1 MLVQKLLALALIS
14 TEWIIWTLLL
24 LSVLSVAVI
33 IERFFVLRFKRG
45 DLQLLKQ
52 RIGAAMRKANNAGIE
67 SILRQDNSSAAR
79 ILLETIQNTKKMRL
93 DFEDSLAIAISE
105 EKLHL
110 ESRIAILGTLG
121 NNAPFIG
128 LFGTVLGIINAFHS
142 LAQNTTGGPTIIMA
156 GISEALIAT
165 ALGLFIAIPAAGAY
179 NYFIRRI
186 KKIIV
191 SAENFTRM
199 LSPVCMGAKE
209 SIERTENR

>member
-1 MLVQKLLALALIS
+1 MLLQKLLAIALIS
-14 TEWIIWTLLL
+14 TEWIIWVLLL
-24 LSVLSVAVI
+24 LSVISVAVI
-33 IERFFVLRFKRG
+33 IERFFILRLKRG
-45 DLQLLKQ
+45 DLERLKQ

-67 SILRQDNSSAAR
+67 NILRQDNSSAAK
-79 ILLETIQNTKKMRL
+79 ILLETIQKTKKMGL
-93 DFEDSLAIAISE
+93 DFEDSLYIAISE
-105 EKLHL
+105 EKLQL

-142 LAQNTTGGPTIIMA
+142 LAQNTKGGPTIVMA

-165 ALGLFIAIPAAGAY
+165 ALGLFIAIPAVGAY
-179 NYFIRRI
+179 NYFVRGI

-199 LSPVCMGAKE
+199 LAPACMTEEKE
-209 SIERTENR
+209 NS

>member
-1 MLVQKLLALALIS
+1 MLLQKLLAIALIS
-14 TEWIIWTLLL
+14 TEWIIWVLLI
-24 LSVLSVAVI
+24 LSVISVAVI
-33 IERFFVLRFKRG
+33 IERFFILRLKRG
-45 DLQLLKQ
+45 DLERLKQ

-67 SILRQDNSSAAR
+67 SILRQDNSSAAK
-79 ILLETIQNTKKMRL
+79 ILLETIQKTKKMGL
-93 DFEDSLAIAISE
+93 DFEDSLYIAISE
-105 EKLHL
+105 EKLQL

-142 LAQNTTGGPTIIMA
+142 LAQNTKGGPTIVMA

-165 ALGLFIAIPAAGAY
+165 ALGLFIAIPAVGAY
-179 NYFIRRI
+179 NYFVRGI

-199 LSPVCMGAKE
+199 LAPACMTEEKE
-209 SIERTENR
+209 NS

>member
-1 MLVQKLLALALIS
+1 MLLQKLLAIALIS
-14 TEWIIWTLLL
+14 TEWIIWVLLI
-24 LSVLSVAVI
+24 LSVISVSVI
-33 IERFFVLRFKRG
+33 IERFFILRLKRG
-45 DLQLLKQ
+45 DLERLKQ

-67 SILRQDNSSAAR
+67 SILRQDNSSAAK
-79 ILLETIQNTKKMRL
+79 ILLETIQKTKKMGL
-93 DFEDSLAIAISE
+93 DFEDSLYIAISE
-105 EKLHL
+105 EKLQL

-142 LAQNTTGGPTIIMA
+142 LAQNTKGGPTIVMA

-165 ALGLFIAIPAAGAY
+165 ALGLFIAIPAVGAY
-179 NYFIRRI
+179 NYFVRGI

-199 LSPVCMGAKE
+199 LAPACMTEEKE
-209 SIERTENR
+209 NS

>member
-1 MLVQKLLALALIS
+1 MLLQKLLAIALIS
-14 TEWIIWTLLL
+14 TEWIIWVLLL
-24 LSVLSVAVI
+24 LSVISVAVI
-33 IERFFVLRFKRG
+33 IERFFVLRLKRG

-67 SILRQDNSSAAR
+67 SILRQDNSSAAK
-79 ILLETIQNTKKMRL
+79 ILLETIQNTKSMGL

-105 EKLHL
+105 EKLRL

-142 LAQNTTGGPTIIMA
+142 LAQNTKGGPTIIMT

-165 ALGLFIAIPAAGAY
+165 ALGLFIAIPAVGAY

-199 LSPVCMGAKE
+199 LTPVCMAKE
-209 SIERTENR
+209 KERS

>member
-1 MLVQKLLALALIS
+1 MLLRKLLAIALIS

-24 LSVLSVAVI
+24 LSVISVAVI
-33 IERFFVLRFKRG
+33 IERFFILRLKRG
-45 DLQLLKQ
+45 DLERLKQ
-52 RIGAAMRKANNAGIE
+52 RIGAVMRKANNAGIE
-67 SILRQDNSSAAR
+67 NILRQDNSSAAK
-79 ILLETIQNTKKMRL
+79 ILLETIQNTKRMGL

-105 EKLHL
+105 ERLRL

-142 LAQNTTGGPTIIMA
+142 LAQNIKGGPTIIMA

-165 ALGLFIAIPAAGAY
+165 ALGLFIAIPAVGAY
-179 NYFIRRI
+179 NYFVRKI

-191 SAENFTRM
+191 SAENFTRT
-199 LSPVCMGAKE
+199 LAPVCMAEEKE
-209 SIERTENR
+209 KS